1 MNKTLTLLSFLI
13 FTAFLGGIVYS
24 HADQSISQSASST
37 KAQSVSMTRAFGR
50 AHLFSDLKWA
60 TVKDSRGQYVGGITD
75 IVINPDGRISF
86 AVLSPFGM
94 NGGMNE
100 RLLALP
106 LDVLS
111 FNDKYVVLNT
121 TSEKLATAPL
131 FRMNYL
137 NARNWAEDTNRYFGI
152 RPSWGEGALCEKPAV
167 GAHQLSMT
175 KGWNR
180 PYGASEIVGTQVK
193 NPQGEVV
200 GKIDNLVFDD
210 EGRISFAILG
220 YGGFLGIG
228 QNLVAVPITSLSYV
242 EEPRHFALNTTKED
256 IQSAPLFSKKA
267 LDDPGWANGFYRY
280 FGQQPYWTKEK

>member
-1 MNKTLTLLSFLI
+1 MNKTLTLLSFLV

-24 HADQSISQSASST
+24 HADQSISQSAPT
-37 KAQSVSMTRAFGR
+37 TQTQSVSMTIASHR
-50 AHLFSDLKWA
+50 AHVFSDLKRA
-60 TVKDSRGQYVGGITD
+60 AVKDSKGQYVGGITD
-75 IVINPDGRISF
+75 LVINPDGRISF
-86 AVLSPFGM
+86 AVVSPFGM
-94 NGGMNE
+94 DGINQ
-100 RLLALP
+100 RLVALP
-106 LDVLS
+106 FDVLS

-121 TSEKLATAPL
+121 TLEKLATAPL

-152 RPSWGEGALCEKPAV
+152 QPSWEEGTLCEKPAV
-167 GAHQLSMT
+167 GAHQIPMT

-200 GKIDNLVFDD
+200 GKIDDLVFDD

-242 EEPRHFALNTTKED
+242 EERRHFALNTTKED

-267 LDDPGWANGFYRY
+267 LDDPGWTNSFYRY
-280 FGQQPYWTKEK
+280 FSQQPYWTNEK

>member
-1 MNKTLTLLSFLI
+1 MNKTLTLLSLLV

-24 HADQSISQSASST
+24 QADQSISQSAST
-37 KAQSVSMTRAFGR
+37 TRADVSMTRAFER
-50 AHLFSDLKWA
+50 AHLFSNLKWS

-106 LDVLS
+106 FNVLS
-111 FNDKYVVLNT
+111 LNDKYVVVNT
-121 TSEKLATAPL
+121 TSEKLVTAPL
-131 FRMNYL
+131 FRTTYL
-137 NARNWAEDTNRYFGI
+137 NARSWAEETNRYFGI
-152 RPSWGEGALCEKPAV
+152 QPSWGEGTLCEKPAV

-175 KGWNR
+175 KGWSR
-180 PYGASEIVGTQVK
+180 PYGASEIVGTQIK
-193 NPQGEVV
+193 DPQGEVV
-200 GKIDNLVFDD
+200 GKIDDLVFDD

-228 QNLVAVPITSLSYV
+228 QHLVAVPITSLSYV
-242 EEPRHFALNTTKED
+242 EEPRHFAFNTTKED
-256 IQSAPLFSKKA
+256 IQSTPLFTKKA
-267 LDDPGWANGFYRY
+267 LDDPGWANGVYRY
-280 FGQQPYWTKEK
+280 FGQQPYWNNEK